1 MGHRS
6 RRGPAEQQDRRPL
19 VLTKVAELT
28 SQRLA
33 EREEQRMTTKVALV
47 LPFVLIAVAPI
58 IGRWRANIWLKNYA
72 QRERAAEVPTGTL
85 VETV

>member
-1 MGHRS
+1 
-6 RRGPAEQQDRRPL
+6 
-19 VLTKVAELT
+19 
-28 SQRLA
+28 
-33 EREEQRMTTKVALV
+33 MTTKVALV